1 VLFFAGAREALGFL
15 YVAIVVLLSPS
26 WRRRICDFA
35 IIWLNELW
43 MIYGYDD
50 MTEYDELRLLHTNC
64 SNDCEVQGD
73 ESSVWWGLKVG
84 KWVEIVA
91 LGKNRL
97 LPRIMSDSRS

>member
-1 VLFFAGAREALGFL
+1 
-15 YVAIVVLLSPS
+15 
-26 WRRRICDFA
+26 
-35 IIWLNELW
+35 

-50 MTEYDELRLLHTNC
+50 MTEYDELRLLRTNC

-84 KWVEIVA
+84 KWVEIVP